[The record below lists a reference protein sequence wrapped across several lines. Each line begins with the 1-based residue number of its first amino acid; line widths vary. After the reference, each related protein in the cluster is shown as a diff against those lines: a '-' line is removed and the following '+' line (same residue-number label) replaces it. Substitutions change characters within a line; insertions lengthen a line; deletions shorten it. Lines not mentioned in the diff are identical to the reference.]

1 MRSIS
6 AAPRQCPNVTL
17 RRASAQDRPY
27 LRRLFAESCPQL
39 AILPPDVQDV
49 LIDMQFR
56 ARRAAFSSRDPGAEY
71 HVLVAEDGN
80 AGLLVLDPGDG
91 VVWVIDVTVDA
102 SHRRRGIAAAALR
115 QALDAAAPVP
125 VRLSVGAE
133 NTVGRALYERLG
145 FEPIGPSA
153 APGYLAMELR
163 AG

>member
-17 RRASAQDRPY
+17 RPATAQDRPY

-49 LIDMQFR
+49 LVDMQYR
-56 ARRAAFSSRDPGAEY
+56 ARRAALSSRYPAAEY

-80 AGLLVLDPGDG
+80 AGLLVLDRGDG
-91 VVWVIDVTVDA
+91 VVWVIDVPVDA
-102 SHRRRGIAAAALR
+102 GHRRRGIAAAALR
-115 QALDAAAPVP
+115 QALDAAAPAP
-125 VRLSVGAE
+125 VRLNVGAD
-133 NTVGRALYERLG
+133 NATSRALYERLG
-145 FEPIGPSA
+145 FEAMGASA
-153 APGYLAMELR
+153 APGHLAMELR